1 MLRQAVVFSQAFVL
15 RILPV
20 IVLLSFSIPQAC
32 AQLGGEQIR
41 GDQGLK
47 SGTQAPPGFYV
58 AETLYFYRPTEVTGQ
73 NGATLPGPPLS
84 LNIFAPVLGINY
96 VSKKKIFGAHY
107 GAAAAMWIMNQ
118 KLALP
123 SLNVNTSSYGFGDTL
138 FSPLQ
143 LGWNLKHADVLAS
156 YMFYAPTGRYT
167 AGATDNTGLG
177 MWTNEFTLGT
187 TIYFDQAK
195 MWHMSGN
202 AMYEFHTQKQGVDQT
217 VGGIMTLEGGLGH
230 SFLKGYASAG
240 AAYYG
245 QWKVTPDTGT
255 AVSPLVAGLKGSM
268 VGFGP
273 ELDMP
278 VCKCPFLMT
287 FRYLFDV
294 STRVATKGD
303 TLYVSFVW
311 VHPSKP

>member
-1 MLRQAVVFSQAFVL
+1 MLLGTRFFSQAHKLLVA
-15 RILPV
+15 
-20 IVLLSFSIPQAC
+20 VLLSSIFLIPRAS
-32 AQLGGEQIR
+32 AQLGGEQVR

-47 SGTQAPPGFYV
+47 SGTQAPPGFYI

-73 NGATLPGPPLS
+73 NGAPLPGNLS
-84 LNIFAPVLGINY
+84 LNLFAPILGVNY
-96 VSKKKIFGAHY
+96 VAKKKILGAHY
-107 GAAAAMWIMNQ
+107 GVAAALWVMNQ

-123 SLNVNTSSYGFGDTL
+123 DLNVNNSSYGFGDSY

-143 LGWNLKHADVLAS
+143 LGWNFKHADVLVA
-156 YMFYAPTGRYT
+156 YAFYAPTGRY
-167 AGATDNTGLG
+167 AVGATDNNGLG
-177 MWTNEFTLGT
+177 MWTNEFSLGT
-187 TIYFDQAK
+187 TAYFDDAR

-202 AMYEFHTQKQGVDQT
+202 VMYEIYTQKQGLGQT
-217 VGGIMTLEGGLGH
+217 VGGMMTIEGGLGH

-245 QWKVTPDTGT
+245 QWKVTADSGS
-255 AVSPLVAGLKGSM
+255 AVSRSVAGLKGSM

-278 VCKCPFLMT
+278 VCKCPLMMT
-287 FRYLFDV
+287 LRYLFDV
-294 STRVATKGD
+294 DSRVATKGN
-303 TLYVSFVW
+303 TLLVSIAW